1 MWKYIRKFLPFAVI
15 AALCMVGE
23 VLMDLIQPQLMSRI
37 IDEGVLG
44 LYNNS
49 VSDLD
54 LIISLGLRMI
64 ILVLFGG
71 FCGSM
76 NNVFSHMAAQNIG
89 NEMRKDAFRHI
100 MRFSFPQ
107 TDKYGTGSLVVR
119 VTNDVTQVQNF
130 VSLFFRG
137 LIRTSFLMFGSIFCM
152 YRLNPDFGRIIL
164 CLFPFL
170 IGFLILCL
178 LKVNPLFERL
188 QRQLD
193 ELNAIMQED
202 VSGIRIIKAC
212 VRETSEKLRFGK
224 ANADLVKTQ
233 LKTLFIFAFMNPVVN
248 ALMYFG
254 IALILLTGA
263 SDAAA
268 GTTTPGTIMAAITYT
283 TTLLN
288 GIVGVVMIFQN
299 FSRGIVSWG
308 RIRELLD
315 EEPQMPDGSF
325 EVPGSSA
332 DQGLAAGPPQEPAHA
347 GAEKAAGQTAAA
359 PADRRCDTMPAD
371 AAPAVEFRDVS
382 FTYPG
387 SRRAVLQHITLSIR
401 PGETIAVMGVTG
413 CGKTSL
419 ISLIPRFYDAA
430 EGTVLVNGINVCDY
444 KKQDLR
450 ELVSVVLQKSEIFS
464 ASVRENISWGNPD
477 ASMEQ
482 IRAAA
487 RAAQAESFILD
498 LEDGYDTQIAE
509 RGMSLSGGQKQR
521 LSIARAILKGAPVMI
536 FDDATSALDLKT
548 EADLYQALD
557 EAYPEVTKII
567 VAQRIA
573 SVRRADRIV
582 VLENRQI
589 TAVGSHDELMAVCPA
604 YQEICRSQF
613 GDGQNER
620 KWPEREVYH
629 G

>member
-1 MWKYIRKFLPFAVI
+1 
-15 AALCMVGE
+15 
-23 VLMDLIQPQLMSRI
+23 MDLIQPQLMSRI

-49 VSDLD
+49 ISDLD
-54 LIISLGLRMI
+54 LILTLGLRMI

-71 FCGSM
+71 LCGSM
-76 NNVFSHMAAQNIG
+76 NNVFSHLAAQNIG

-107 TDKYGTGSLVVR
+107 TDQYGTGSLVVR

-178 LKVNPLFERL
+178 LKVNPLFEKL
-188 QRQLD
+188 QTQLD

-212 VRETSEKLRFGK
+212 VRETYEKLRFGK
-224 ANADLVKTQ
+224 ANTGLVKTQ
-233 LKTLFIFAFMNPVVN
+233 LKTLIIFAFMNPVVN

-254 IALILLTGA
+254 IALLLLAGA
-263 SDAAA
+263 ADVAV
-268 GTTTPGTIMAAITYT
+268 GTATPGTIMAAITYT

-299 FSRGIVSWG
+299 FSRGIVSWR

-315 EEPQMPDGSF
+315 EEPQMADGSF
-325 EVPGSSA
+325 EVHGSSA
-332 DQGLAAGPPQEPAHA
+332 DQDSAAGLLQEPAGA
-347 GAEKAAGQTAAA
+347 GAGKAAGQTEAS
-359 PADRRCDTMPAD
+359 PAD
-371 AAPAVEFRDVS
+371 AVPAVEFRDVS

-387 SRRAVLQHITLSIR
+387 SNRAVLEHIHLRIL
-401 PGETIAVMGVTG
+401 PGETIAIMGVTG

-419 ISLIPRFYDAA
+419 LNLIPRFYDAT
-430 EGTVLVNGINVCDY
+430 EGTVLVNGIDVRDY
-444 KKQDLR
+444 KKEDLR
-450 ELVSVVLQKSEIFS
+450 NLTSVVLQKSEIFS
-464 ASVRENISWGNPD
+464 ASVRDNISWGNPD
-477 ASMEQ
+477 ASFDQ

-487 RAAQAESFILD
+487 RVAQADSFLSD
-498 LEDGYDTQIAE
+498 LENGYDTRIAE

-521 LSIARAILKGAPVMI
+521 LSIARAVLKGAPI
-536 FDDATSALDLKT
+536 LLFDDATSALDLKT
-548 EADLYQALD
+548 EADFYQALD
-557 EAYPEVTKII
+557 EAYPFATKII

-582 VLENRQI
+582 LLEDRQI
-589 TAVGSHDELMAVCPA
+589 TAVGSHEELMAACPA
-604 YQEICRSQF
+604 YQEIYHSQF
-613 GDGQNER
+613 GEGQEE
-620 KWPEREVYH
+620 KEVHH

>member
-1 MWKYIRKFLPFAVI
+1 MWKYIRKLLPYAVT

-49 VSDLD
+49 ISDLE
-54 LIISLGLRMI
+54 LIISLGMRMI

-71 FCGSM
+71 LCGSM
-76 NNVFSHMAAQNIG
+76 NNVFSHLAAQNIG
-89 NEMRKDAFRHI
+89 NEMRKDAFGHI

-107 TDKYGTGSLVVR
+107 MDKYGTGSLVVR
-119 VTNDVTQVQNF
+119 ITNDITQIQNF

-137 LIRTSFLMFGSIFCM
+137 LIRTSFLMFGSLYCM

-164 CLFPFL
+164 CLLPFL
-170 IGFLILCL
+170 VGFLVLCL
-178 LKVNPLFERL
+178 LKVNPLFEKL
-188 QRQLD
+188 QAQLD
-193 ELNAIMQED
+193 DLNAIMQED

-212 VRETSEKLRFGK
+212 VRETWEKMRFGK
-224 ANADLVKTQ
+224 ANTDLVKTQ

-254 IALILLTGA
+254 IALILLAGA
-263 SDAAA
+263 ADVTA
-268 GTTTPGTIMAAITYT
+268 GTATPGTIMAAITYT

-299 FSRGIVSWG
+299 FSRGLVSWG
-308 RIRELLD
+308 RIKELLN
-315 EEPQMPDGSF
+315 EEPQMTDGAVGVCAQPA
-325 EVPGSSA
+325 EA
-332 DQGLAAGPPQEPAHA
+332 AAGSDDDQ
-347 GAEKAAGQTAAA
+347 QSSLQAAA
-359 PADRRCDTMPAD
+359 V
-371 AAPAVEFRDVS
+371 PAVEFLNVS

-387 SRRAVLQHITLSIR
+387 SHRAVLQNISLRIR
-401 PGETIAVMGVTG
+401 KGETIAVMGVTG

-419 ISLIPRFYDAA
+419 MNLVPRFYDAS
-430 EGTVLVNGINVCDY
+430 EGTVLVNGINVRDY
-444 KKQDLR
+444 KMQDLR
-450 ELVSVVLQKSEIFS
+450 NLVAVVLQKSEIFS
-464 ASVRENISWGNPD
+464 SSVRENISWGNPD
-477 ASMEQ
+477 AS
-482 IRAAA
+482 IDGIHAAA
-487 RAAQAESFILD
+487 RAAQADSFISD
-498 LEDGYDTQIAE
+498 MEDGYDSQIAE

-521 LSIARAILKGAPVMI
+521 LSIARAVLKGAPIMI

-557 EAYPEVTKII
+557 TAYPDATKII

-589 TAVGSHDELMAVCPA
+589 CAVGSHDELMASCAA
-604 YQEICRSQF
+604 YQEIYRSQF
-613 GDGQNER
+613 GDESAA
-620 KWPEREVYH
+620 ETEVHH